1 MKILV
6 LNCGSS
12 SVKYQLF
19 DMSNESVIAKGIVE
33 EIGSDKSI
41 FKYKPSGG
49 QEYKNIQPVKTH
61 ADALNLVLDI
71 LADPQ
76 KGVVKDR
83 TEIVGVGHRVVHGG
97 EKFSGSV
104 KITAEVIKQME
115 ECTEFAPLH
124 NPPNLK
130 GIEVAMLNL
139 PNAVQA
145 GVFDTAFHQQ
155 MPNTSYL
162 YAIPYEDYEKYG
174 IRRYGFHGTSHLFVS
189 RKCAEILDRPV
200 EELKLVVCHL
210 GNGASVS
217 AVKNGVSI
225 DTSMGF
231 TPLEGLIMG
240 TRSGDMD
247 PYIPL
252 YLMQKKGMSPDE
264 MSDYLNKKSGLKGIQ
279 GVTSDMRDIENAYL
293 DKSDERSILAFEMF
307 CYRVR
312 KYIGSYA
319 FAMGGVDAIVFTGG
333 IGERSPIGR
342 ELMLS
347 GLSQFGIELDK
358 SANDKNELY
367 ISNGDVKV
375 MVIPTNEELVI
386 ARETLQIIKN
396 S

>member
-1 MKILV
+1 MKVLV

-19 DMSNESVIAKGIVE
+19 DMKDESIIAKGIVE
-33 EIGSDKSI
+33 EIGSEKSI
-41 FKYKPSGG
+41 FKYKSSSG
-49 QEYKNIQPVKTH
+49 QDYKNVQPIESH
-61 ADALNLVLDI
+61 SEALELI
-71 LADPQ
+71 LAILTDSQ
-76 KGVVKDR
+76 KGVVKDKN
-83 TEIVGVGHRVVHGG
+83 EIQGVGHRVVHGG

-104 KITAEVIKQME
+104 KITTEVIKQME
-115 ECTEFAPLH
+115 QCTEFAPLH

-130 GIEVAMLNL
+130 GIEVAMSNL

-155 MPNTSYL
+155 MPKVSYL

-174 IRRYGFHGTSHLFVS
+174 IRRYGFHGTSHFFVS
-189 RKCAEILDRPV
+189 KKCAEILEKPI
-200 EELKLVVCHL
+200 EELKIVVCHL

-231 TPLEGLIMG
+231 TPLEGLVMG

-247 PYIPL
+247 PFIPL
-252 YLMQKKGMSPDE
+252 YLMQKKGMTAEETSN
-264 MSDYLNKKSGLKGIQ
+264 YLNKKSGLKGIQ
-279 GVTSDMRDIENAYL
+279 GTTSDMRDIENAYI
-293 DKSDERSILAFEMF
+293 DKSDERAILAFEMF

-319 FAMGGVDAIVFTGG
+319 FAMGGLDAIVFTGG
-333 IGERSPIGR
+333 IGEHSPIGR

-347 GLSQFGIELDK
+347 DLSSFGIELDK
-358 SANDKNELY
+358 SANDKSELN
-367 ISNGDVKV
+367 ISKGNVKV
-375 MVIPTNEELVI
+375 MVIPTDEELVI
-386 ARETLQIIKN
+386 ARETLEIIKK